1 MSTDESKDKDIDNK
15 PTTAESN
22 GKASTE
28 TISEYKRQKN
38 IISGID
44 NGHLALGVAG
54 VALAVA
60 GALAFPHIKE
70 WVGNITNKN
79 QQIPP
84 PPPPIE
90 EQPYIPPTPPLP
102 PTTPEPVQQQPV
114 TEQPPQQEQ
123 QQEDEIP
130 DTFYDD
136 ELKKRRQLITGRK
149 HLKYDS
155 QFGAGIA
162 NS

>member
-1 MSTDESKDKDIDNK
+1 MSTEESKQENNNDNK
-15 PTTAESN
+15 PSN
-22 GKASTE
+22 GSPSTE
-28 TISEYKRQKN
+28 QLSEYKRKKN
-38 IISGID
+38 WISGVD
-44 NGHLALGVAG
+44 NDLVVLGVAG
-54 VALAVA
+54 TALAVA

-84 PPPPIE
+84 PPIE

-102 PTTPEPVQQQPV
+102 PTTTTPEPVQQQPV